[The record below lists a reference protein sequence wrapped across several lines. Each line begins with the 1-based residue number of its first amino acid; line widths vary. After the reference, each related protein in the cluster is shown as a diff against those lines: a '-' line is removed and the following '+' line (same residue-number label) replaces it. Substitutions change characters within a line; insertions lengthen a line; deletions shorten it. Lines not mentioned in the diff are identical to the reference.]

1 MGVNI
6 NITKNEHSFIDGA
19 SGEELTPE
27 QFNQRYST
35 INVGGL
41 SAILSGGKIETAEEE
56 NNTK

>member
-27 QFNQRYST
+27 QFNQKYST

-41 SAILSGGKIETAEEE
+41 GTILSRGKIETAEEE
-56 NNTK
+56 NN